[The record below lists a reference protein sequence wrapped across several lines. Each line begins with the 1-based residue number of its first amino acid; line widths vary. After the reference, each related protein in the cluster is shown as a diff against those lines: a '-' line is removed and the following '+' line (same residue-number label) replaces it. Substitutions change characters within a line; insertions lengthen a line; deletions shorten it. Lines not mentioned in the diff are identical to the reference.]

1 VTLLARARERLLPP
15 ERRAPEV
22 LTCAFNLLLMCWT
35 AQQASLYARIFG
47 TVEARRFAAVA
58 TSGAWVLQAATLFV
72 VGWRAR
78 SPFLRWL
85 GLGLFGVTLAKVAL
99 FDLAFVDVFWR
110 FLVAIGFG
118 AVLLAISYVYQR
130 SRLGGRAEG

>member
-1 VTLLARARERLLPP
+1 
-15 ERRAPEV
+15 
-22 LTCAFNLLLMCWT
+22 
-35 AQQASLYARIFG
+35 
-47 TVEARRFAAVA
+47 
-58 TSGAWVLQAATLFV
+58 VLQAATLFV